1 MDFAGC
7 SLLGF
12 HLNRLSNLYRS
23 GAITAVLI
31 PHASKFG
38 IYLNPGEKSVVRI
51 TSPYWLPEPPEW
63 VYVTGDVNATL
74 LSIRE
79 AIRREALVED
89 PDSVTWGRIPLL
101 D

>member
-1 MDFAGC
+1 M
-7 SLLGF
+7 
-12 HLNRLSNLYRS
+12 
-23 GAITAVLI
+23 I

-38 IYLNPGEKSVVRI
+38 IYLNAKENKVVRI

-63 VYVTGDVNATL
+63 VYVTDQVNATL
-74 LSIRE
+74 LKIRDIIGE
-79 AIRREALVED
+79 KALGPE